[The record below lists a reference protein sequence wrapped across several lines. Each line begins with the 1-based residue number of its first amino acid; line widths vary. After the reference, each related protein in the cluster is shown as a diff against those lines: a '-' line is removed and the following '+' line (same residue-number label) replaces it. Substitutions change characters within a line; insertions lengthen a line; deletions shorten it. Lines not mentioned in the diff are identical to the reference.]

1 MQHNFWYLL
10 YEQPTSTFA
19 INGFACSSHTCSSL
33 LRQEVS
39 QYICQYCFTH
49 VERFHWDDKSPSSMI
64 LNGLRSQ
71 VRGFPTLCLFWNP
84 FPVMCDNF
92 PSCWPRLRSSRRN
105 SNPSPGSGP
114 ISFPGAKGVLRG
126 KGWANSCLDR
136 GASVLRRSF
145 HGSTN
150 VTLIEA
156 LDRDANKYQSKC
168 EAPHLKGGKWFQMLQ
183 TWTNLISIQT
193 SVCGAETSWRTCFP
207 RNFAIS
213 ALTTDQRGKNLCR
226 ESFNTHL
233 LNDKSPTLGW
243 TNLSLSLF
251 NLCRCWFPH
260 MINTRVS
267 WEDHI
272 TKATKGLPDCTQN
285 QLRWMEVTS
294 RVSASES
301 RQISFPFYFDT
312 KKNAP
317 NLRAQGNLATTKAP
331 HLSRPWL
338 PSAEFEGTKNYGHR
352 MPQVFM
358 LERTTNQMALKNI
371 QRKTH
376 QPWSLYI
383 NIYRYMY
390 EFIIIYPWS
399 SVVALSCAW
408 WVKPGWWVSRM
419 KRSTSQ
425 DDQPAKTINRCS
437 ATLLLCLPLERL
449 WVRKANSSCKILNS
463 LHMRKSQVTPHSY

>member
-312 KKNAP
+312 KKKCPKPPSPGRSSHHQGAAP
-317 NLRAQGNLATTKAP
+317 FTPMTSLSWIWRHKKLWPQDATSLHVGENHEP
-331 HLSRPWL
+331 DGSEEHP
-338 PSAEFEGTKNYGHR
+338 EKNTST
-352 MPQVFM
+352 M
-358 LERTTNQMALKNI
+358 E
-371 QRKTH
+371 
-376 QPWSLYI
+376 SLYKYI
-383 NIYRYMY
+383 
-390 EFIIIYPWS
+390 
-399 SVVALSCAW
+399 
-408 WVKPGWWVSRM
+408 
-419 KRSTSQ
+419 
-425 DDQPAKTINRCS
+425 
-437 ATLLLCLPLERL
+437 
-449 WVRKANSSCKILNS
+449 
-463 LHMRKSQVTPHSY
+463 